1 MKKQVSILL
10 VILWMIVI
18 FIMSSFN
25 AKVSGEQSSLIVN
38 FIANLFN
45 ISNTETISFIIRKL
59 AHLTEYF
66 ILGYL
71 VSNMLRVHNKR
82 LYLGVIICLLY
93 AASDEIHQL
102 FVYGRSGQVTDV
114 LIDTVGSLMAII
126 LFYIFKKK
134 HIIN

>member
-1 MKKQVSILL
+1 MKKRVSILL

-82 LYLGVIICLLY
+82 LYLGIIICLLY

-114 LIDTVGSLMAII
+114 LIDTVGSLMAIT